1 MKCRNCGCEVNSDLV
16 FCPGCGLQLQSGPDM
31 DEITVEIAGKVDL
44 FMNEAEK
51 KAEAG
56 DGISMVD
63 GRMVTDE
70 EEHGE
75 RTLTRSGLEDEAAPT
90 ITRKDLEAESDSV
103 FSDISK
109 ALKEDDEEYTGYSD
123 KVKENIPAAEP
134 RREYEPSKER
144 QPENEEKT
152 KKKKTGLIVG
162 IIIAA
167 VVVIAA
173 VICLLFFKGVIGTHE
188 EAETEEEEAEDS
200 ITVSVTEGGEYA
212 SPLEITIESELG
224 NRIYYTL
231 DGSTP
236 SVTSMVYSDTI
247 TLDDSYVTDTE
258 GTEITLRVCTYTDNS
273 MKSAELEITFTL
285 MYSDVE
291 APVISPS
298 SGNYDTETYVTITAE
313 SGAKIYYTTD
323 GTTPT
328 EESNLYTGR
337 FEMSRGNTVISAIA
351 VKNGIA
357 STVTTAVYN
366 LDIPSNYTF
375 SEAKNIVLEFLI
387 NRGLVNDT
395 EGNTDDGYVEFMDGG
410 TYIIDNDQYIIV
422 ICDFYNEEDVNT
434 ETLVY
439 GVDDQTGTYT
449 KLTVTESGYTK

>member
-16 FCPGCGLQLQSGPDM
+16 FCPGCGAKLQSGPDM

-56 DGISMVD
+56 DGISMAN
-63 GRMVTDE
+63 GCMVTDE
-70 EEHGE
+70 EKQSES
-75 RTLTRSGLEDEAAPT
+75 TLTRTGFEDEAAPT

-109 ALKEDDEEYTGYSD
+109 ALKEDDEQYTGYSD
-123 KVKENIPAAEP
+123 KVKEVPPSETG
-134 RREYEPSKER
+134 REYEPPREKK
-144 QPENEEKT
+144 PEKEEKP
-152 KKKKTGLIVG
+152 KKKKTGLIAG

-167 VVVIAA
+167 AA
-173 VICLLFFKGVIGTHE
+173 VIAVAVCLLFFSGVLDTE
-188 EAETEEEEAEDS
+188 EETETEEEAEDS
-200 ITVSVTEGGEYA
+200 ITVSVTDGAEYA
-212 SPLEITIESELG
+212 SPLEITIESGLG

-236 SVTSMVYSDTI
+236 SVTSMVYSGTI
-247 TLDDSYVTDTE
+247 TLDDSYVDDTE
-258 GTEITLRVCTYTDNS
+258 GTQITLKVCTYTDNS
-273 MKSAELEITFTL
+273 MKSAELEVTFTL

-298 SGNYDTETYVTITAE
+298 SGNYDTETYITITAE

-328 EESNLYTGR
+328 EESSLYTGR
-337 FEMSRGNTVISAIA
+337 FEMSRGNTVVSAIA

-357 STVTTAVYN
+357 SAVTTAVYN

-375 SEAKNIVLEFLI
+375 SEAKDIVLEFLI

-395 EGNTDDGYVEFMDGG
+395 DGAADDGYVEFMDGG
-410 TYIIDNDQYIIV
+410 TCIIDNDQYIIV

-434 ETLVY
+434 ETLIY